1 MFIIR
6 QKTQFKENQ
15 NAESLPCK
23 SFCFYSCLYSH
34 VRLGPS
40 AGMTVTHQ
48 YSDCSLSGQFG
59 SPVFFL
65 GEDLYSSSLQHVFYS
80 KNFVLSIEPST
91 VSVLHALRKA

>member
-23 SFCFYSCLYSH
+23 SFCFYSCHISH

-48 YSDCSLSGQFG
+48 YSDCSLNGQFG
-59 SPVFFL
+59 SPVFSL
-65 GEDLYSSSLQHVFYS
+65 GEELQLQLAAYLLQQELGPQYRIRYSFCSSG
-80 KNFVLSIEPST
+80 PT
-91 VSVLHALRKA
+91 